1 MTELTST
8 VHDGLPPRL
17 RHCVAGEAVKALR
30 NRSTALILLVAL
42 GISIIVSVLVSA
54 FNSGHPNPVSV
65 SLIGPFLGVWPLV
78 VLASTLVTMEYS
90 TGMIQHSLAITP
102 SRLRFLTA
110 KLLLVVAV
118 SVVAGTV
125 VAFASFGVSQL
136 VLGAADM
143 PTADLTDPETFR
155 AVTVTGLFAVVYPLI
170 SACLAFMTR
179 HAAAA
184 MLLTLVVAFFP
195 LVMGEL
201 GSSWWA
207 EVAVR
212 FAPGGP
218 MESLTGQAIPG
229 TVGYLSPALAVLVTV
244 VWLGLFVAA
253 AIISDSRR
261 DA

>member
-1 MTELTST
+1 MRPTCRPPTS
-8 VHDGLPPRL
+8 
-17 RHCVAGEAVKALR
+17 
-30 NRSTALILLVAL
+30 
-42 GISIIVSVLVSA
+42 
-54 FNSGHPNPVSV
+54 
-65 SLIGPFLGVWPLV
+65 
-78 VLASTLVTMEYS
+78 
-90 TGMIQHSLAITP
+90 
-102 SRLRFLTA
+102 
-110 KLLLVVAV
+110 
-118 SVVAGTV
+118 
-125 VAFASFGVSQL
+125 
-136 VLGAADM
+136 
-143 PTADLTDPETFR
+143 PTPETFR

-184 MLLTLVVAFFP
+184 ELLLTLVVAFFP

-201 GSSWWA
+201 GPSWWA

>member
-1 MTELTST
+1 
-8 VHDGLPPRL
+8 
-17 RHCVAGEAVKALR
+17 
-30 NRSTALILLVAL
+30 
-42 GISIIVSVLVSA
+42 
-54 FNSGHPNPVSV
+54 
-65 SLIGPFLGVWPLV
+65 
-78 VLASTLVTMEYS
+78 
-90 TGMIQHSLAITP
+90 
-102 SRLRFLTA
+102 
-110 KLLLVVAV
+110 
-118 SVVAGTV
+118 
-125 VAFASFGVSQL
+125 
-136 VLGAADM
+136 M

-229 TVGYLSPALAVLVTV
+229 TVGYLSPALAVLVHQHSLAGTV
-244 VWLGLFVAA
+244 RGCGDHQRLASGCL
-253 AIISDSRR
+253 SRR
-261 DA
+261 PAAHADPGPAAVHGRHPAQVPDLERRRRT